1 MGGRKAT
8 GLQTE
13 EERKKFH
20 VQFQGVI
27 FLKQKQNLGKTETH
41 EREHCHGLT
50 SGHPFSTLNL
60 GLIGKLTGVFKDML
74 GKQRISCL

>member
-27 FLKQKQNLGKTETH
+27 FLKQKQNLGKTETYMK
-41 EREHCHGLT
+41 E
-50 SGHPFSTLNL
+50 S
-60 GLIGKLTGVFKDML
+60 IVTG
-74 GKQRISCL
+74 